1 MENNNELIDPSKED
15 LREKTKNAL
24 VTQFKELDKKAE
36 GWIQSWNPYHPGAI
50 RNRGFEP
57 VAIQESKIKRQAARF
72 FFIAFGA
79 FLLWAFFAPI
89 DAGVSTQGTVTVSGY
104 RKQLQHPTGG
114 VVQEILIKEGDSV
127 NEGDILIRIN
137 PLRAEAELSTVQ
149 LQYINALVTE
159 ARLQAERKG
168 ASKIIWPKEL
178 NPWEG
183 DPKVQEAKEIQQK
196 LFDTRRNE
204 YSLVMSG
211 KRAQVDTLREESGSV
226 AQLAKEG
233 FVAKNQANQALRSKL
248 DAELAMSSFQANYF
262 KEIDTQLAQI
272 QSTRDAMKDR
282 VQSVSFDR
290 DLASIRAPVTG
301 TVVGLKANTVGGTV
315 RMADV
320 LAEIVPIE
328 AKLIVETQVPPNAID
343 KVRVGLLTHMR
354 FTAFNVDTTPVV
366 DGRVTLVGAD
376 KQSSAN
382 GAQGADFYL
391 AQVEATDKA
400 MQELGN
406 LKIQPGMP
414 VDVIIVTG
422 ERTFMSYLFKPI
434 SDKFAKAFK

>member
-1 MENNNELIDPSKED
+1 
-15 LREKTKNAL
+15 
-24 VTQFKELDKKAE
+24 
-36 GWIQSWNPYHPGAI
+36 
-50 RNRGFEP
+50 
-57 VAIQESKIKRQAARF
+57 
-72 FFIAFGA
+72 
-79 FLLWAFFAPI
+79 
-89 DAGVSTQGTVTVSGY
+89 
-104 RKQLQHPTGG
+104 
-114 VVQEILIKEGDSV
+114 
-127 NEGDILIRIN
+127 
-137 PLRAEAELSTVQ
+137 
-149 LQYINALVTE
+149 
-159 ARLQAERKG
+159 
-168 ASKIIWPKEL
+168 
-178 NPWEG
+178 
-183 DPKVQEAKEIQQK
+183 
-196 LFDTRRNE
+196 
-204 YSLVMSG
+204 
-211 KRAQVDTLREESGSV
+211 LREESGSV

-233 FVAKNQANQALRSKL
+233 FVAKNQANQAFRSKL
-248 DAELAMSSFQANYF
+248 DAELTMNSFQANYF

-301 TVVGLKANTVGGTV
+301 TVVGLKANTVGGIV

-328 AKLIVETQVPPNAID
+328 AKLIVEAQVPPNVID

-376 KQSSAN
+376 KQPGAN

-434 SDKFAKAFK
+434 RDKLAKAFK